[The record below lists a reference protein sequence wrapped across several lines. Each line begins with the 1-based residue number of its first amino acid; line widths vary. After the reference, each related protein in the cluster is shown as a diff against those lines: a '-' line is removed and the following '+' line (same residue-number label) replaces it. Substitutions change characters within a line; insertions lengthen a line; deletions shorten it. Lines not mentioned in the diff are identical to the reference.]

1 MWCWLFTAQPAL
13 YGWYLADEP
22 DGAGDV
28 EGPPVGVQPETV
40 QAAYDLVKELDPHH
54 PVLLSLNCM
63 HSAPYYQVRSDRR
76 RRWGAVCCAASRS
89 SLPSFSAR
97 RQSGHLRF
105 KWLNT
110 EPRDS
115 QMNHK
120 ARPPGGFPSAWNRGS
135 PSIEMS
141 SQVHTRTVRGAPN
154 GHAARYPSIGSGR
167 AALSETRGT
176 YIPVRTY
183 DGVRTL
189 APHSTQMRHL
199 TPTLT
204 LPNNSTRRT

>member
-89 SLPSFSAR
+89 SLPSFSAPEWPFAVQMVQYR
-97 RQSGHLRF
+97 TTRQP
-105 KWLNT
+105 N
-110 EPRDS
+110 EPQS
-115 QMNHK
+115 
-120 ARPPGGFPSAWNRGS
+120 S
-135 PSIEMS
+135 P
-141 SQVHTRTVRGAPN
+141 
-154 GHAARYPSIGSGR
+154 
-167 AALSETRGT
+167 
-176 YIPVRTY
+176 
-183 DGVRTL
+183 
-189 APHSTQMRHL
+189 
-199 TPTLT
+199 
-204 LPNNSTRRT
+204 TRRLSISME